1 LFDWDKGMLLFG
13 NSEKRDPAQT
23 ALIRSWVADV
33 LTVPEDAFVMV
44 KQVECL
50 EEGCPP
56 VETIIAI
63 LSDHEGPKQW
73 KVRKPI
79 VQITEQDIRSL
90 ASVDGKWTPSEWR
103 CPD

>member
-1 LFDWDKGMLLFG
+1 MLIFG
-13 NSEKRDPAQT
+13 NSERRDPAQT
-23 ALIRSWVADV
+23 ALIRSWVAHV
-33 LTVPEDAFVMV
+33 LPVPDGAFVMV
-44 KQVECL
+44 KQVECP

-73 KVRKPI
+73 KVHKP
-79 VQITEQDIRSL
+79 VSQITEHDIQSL
-90 ASVDGKWTPSEWR
+90 ASNDGKWTPSEWR

>member
-1 LFDWDKGMLLFG
+1 MQFFAKP
-13 NSEKRDPAQT
+13 EKHDPAKT
-23 ALIRSWVADV
+23 ALIRNWVADV
-33 LTVPEDAFVMV
+33 LPVPQDAFVMV

-56 VETIIAI
+56 VETIVAI

-73 KVRKPI
+73 KIYKPI
-79 VQITEQDIRSL
+79 SQIVQQDIQSL
-90 ASVDGKWTPSEWR
+90 AQVSGKWTPCEWR